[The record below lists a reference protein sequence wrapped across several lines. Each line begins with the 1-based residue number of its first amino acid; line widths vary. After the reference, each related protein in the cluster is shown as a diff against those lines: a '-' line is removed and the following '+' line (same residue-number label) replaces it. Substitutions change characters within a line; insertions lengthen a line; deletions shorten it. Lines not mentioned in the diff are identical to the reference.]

1 MNMWYNRRE
10 SNMPWGE
17 KRMNTV
23 RNDPRD
29 FLDEPGVKTL
39 CYWCRGLG
47 LIPGQGTRSRVPQL
61 RPEAAKKRKRSK
73 KVSQRRRQWTECGKM
88 SSIFLGCGEG
98 KLKAFKAGRTPR
110 AREQGVIHTFVKQKL
125 GVASSSA
132 VIRGNEEIRQ
142 RDRLEPVVKSPFFF
156 EHWFY
161 IGGQPVNSV
170 VIDSGGQQ
178 RDSAIHTH
186 ASILP

>member
-10 SNMPWGE
+10 SNRPGGE

-23 RNDPRD
+23 RNDPRN

-47 LIPGQGTRSRVPQL
+47 LIPGQETRSRVPQL

-98 KLKAFKAGRTPR
+98 KLSR
-110 AREQGVIHTFVKQKL
+110 QGEHP
-125 GVASSSA
+125 G
-132 VIRGNEEIRQ
+132 RGNKAWYTRLWNRSRAWPAARQIYEEMRKQ
-142 RDRLEPVVKSPFFF
+142 GKGTGWSL
-156 EHWFY
+156 
-161 IGGQPVNSV
+161 
-170 VIDSGGQQ
+170 
-178 RDSAIHTH
+178 
-186 ASILP
+186 L